1 MLKGKFKVPT
11 YYKYFKCKC
20 GECRNCCCA
29 GWNITLTLNDYTK
42 LMNLDC
48 SDALKDSIKNG
59 ISMFS
64 HATKERYAK
73 IDMNYYGEC
82 KLRLEN
88 GWCGLQCEVGEE
100 HIPSVCRYYPRGI
113 RKYPY
118 LASSISNSCEWVI
131 EYLSKDDVKM
141 EFEEIDLSFDI
152 DKEEN
157 IQIYPENFND
167 MQNQIFDIF
176 NSDKTMKDIF
186 SELTSILKV
195 ENDLNVKTLYEILSD
210 LFDIYNHSYSI
221 GSYINQNELN
231 EDLILDVLQNDHD
244 KSNIMKKIL
253 INHMY
258 FSLYPYVKS
267 DLNLY
272 YSFYGL
278 YLIYIFWRV
287 LLEINPEVDFVD
299 LSANFFRTAEHAN
312 MYDMIYDRVKK
323 YKI

>member
-1 MLKGKFKVPT
+1 MLKGKFRVPT

-20 GECRNCCCA
+20 GECRNCCCQ

-42 LMNLDC
+42 LMNLEC
-48 SDALKDSIKNG
+48 SDELKDSIKNG

-64 HATKERYAK
+64 RATQERYAK

-82 KLRLEN
+82 KLRLPN

-131 EYLSKDDVKM
+131 EYLSKDNNKIN
-141 EFEEIDLSFDI
+141 FEMLDLEFDI

-157 IQIYPENFND
+157 IKIYPEDFNA
-167 MQNQIFDIF
+167 MQT
-176 NSDKTMKDIF
+176 KIF
-186 SELTSILKV
+186 SLFESNMSMKEIFEDLSTLLNV
-195 ENDLNVKTLYEILSD
+195 ENNLNEDY
-210 LFDIYNHSYSI
+210 IYNVLFELYATYKHSYSI
-221 GSYINQNELN
+221 GSYIDQDKLTPNLLFNILN
-231 EDLILDVLQNDHD
+231 KSHEKEDI
-244 KSNIMKKIL
+244 IKKIL

-258 FSLYPYVKS
+258 FSLYPYVRS
-267 DLNLY
+267 DLDLK
-272 YSFYGL
+272 YSYFGL
-278 YLIYIFWRV
+278 YFIYIFYYS
-287 LLEINPEVDFVD
+287 LLNLNKDVNFVD

-312 MYDMIYDRVKK
+312 MYDMIYDKMKK
-323 YKI
+323 CL